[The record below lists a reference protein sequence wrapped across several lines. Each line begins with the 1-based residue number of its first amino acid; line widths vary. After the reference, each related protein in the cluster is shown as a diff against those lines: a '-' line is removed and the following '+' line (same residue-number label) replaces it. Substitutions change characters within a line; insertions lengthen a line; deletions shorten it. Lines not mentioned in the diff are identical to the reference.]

1 MLPTTDLGSCK
12 EDTVENRRTASVLVL
27 LNTKRWSFR
36 GLSVCHCTSLR
47 VRKHINKHPFLRHSL
62 WDEWVYSSS
71 TAREI
76 AGKRR
81 LPAQQIS
88 RWPWTGSPALG
99 WQMEPRESNQ
109 AQQRICGE
117 DPSLLCTPAI
127 SPLHLLTSLSSVTS
141 KVDAW
146 MGDSTWPRGCFLPP
160 PHFMR
165 RWVCVCVCLF
175 WGGAGGGVRGE
186 TQTSEPPGQLWWGS
200 TGITR
205 PIPAY
210 LHTCTDEGVEQWGK
224 GECRRME
231 AGRKEKVTN
240 EDNNIITCWGKE
252 RCLFHTFTL

>member
-1 MLPTTDLGSCK
+1 ML
-12 EDTVENRRTASVLVL
+12 VF

-47 VRKHINKHPFLRHSL
+47 VRKHINKHPFLRHSP
-62 WDEWVYSSS
+62 WDERVYSSS

-146 MGDSTWPRGCFLPP
+146 MGDSTWPRCCFLPP
-160 PHFMR
+160 PHFTR
-165 RWVCVCVCLF
+165 RWVCVWVGEEERREPLSLRDSSAEGLLESQDQYLLIYILAQMRE
-175 WGGAGGGVRGE
+175 WNSGGRESGE
-186 TQTSEPPGQLWWGS
+186 GWRQG
-200 TGITR
+200 
-205 PIPAY
+205 
-210 LHTCTDEGVEQWGK
+210 
-224 GECRRME
+224 
-231 AGRKEKVTN
+231 GRKRWQMRIT
-240 EDNNIITCWGKE
+240 IISPVGAKRGAYFIHLHRKLYSTADPHGLLCSLKQF
-252 RCLFHTFTL
+252 CPDFHHWKQTE